1 VNRGVTVLV
10 LPVLVFAALA
20 AAVVLGAEVTRH
32 AIETCTEG
40 RPRTTPDPGIT
51 IDWHFL
57 DLGYTCVYGTGPTA
71 RHEPPP

>member
-1 VNRGVTVLV
+1 VSRAVSVLFVPFLVLV
-10 LPVLVFAALA
+10 ALA
-20 AAVVLGAEVTRH
+20 GATVLGAEVTRR
-32 AIETCTEG
+32 AIENCTEG

-57 DLGYTCVYGTGPTA
+57 DPGYTCVYGTGPTA